1 MSHIQNFMHIWQ
13 QFDHGNSLFNLAGE
27 ENWKSEKVLQN
38 YVETLFPCVYDDF
51 ISEAKT
57 VMNDEIKEKLRKL
70 LTFDIK
76 KTGKNNYSSKK
87 LKIMNEIIKTRVSI
101 LLQNQAMHLHG
112 LKYTY
117 DGAGCW

>member
-1 MSHIQNFMHIWQ
+1 MLFRSDTNKIVAPAPL
-13 QFDHGNSLFNLAGE
+13 FDHGNSLFNLAGE

-101 LLQNQAMHLHG
+101 LLQN
-112 LKYTY
+112 
-117 DGAGCW
+117 